1 MPDKISDD
9 QREMILEFA
18 QESRELIEQL
28 EPSIIELGQKKDE
41 QVLNSIFRLFH
52 SIKGGAGFMGFN
64 NIARVTHVAENLLDQ
79 VRTGKI
85 HLQCPK
91 HVYLL
96 CDTCDFLKEALDYL
110 EKHLSDNDLGDQ
122 ANAIASKLE
131 EEIKEDAHT
140 PQPAKPGLETAEPN
154 LELKITKEM
163 LERFVQEADDVLQ
176 NIEQGLLTWLKSL
189 KDLEIIDGLFRNIH
203 SFKGNCGFYG
213 FADLERLS
221 HKMETVLE
229 AARAGVEFGKS
240 DPAKMLL
247 QLEDVLHGAIE
258 DIAQGGDGNISGLN
272 IYLDLLN
279 GMLPKDWQSTEDD
292 LAPVRLGNI
301 LIDEG
306 NLAPADVDA
315 ALETQRKPLGEIL
328 IEKGITTA
336 ADVDKALKS
345 QKKSLGEILVEK
357 GVTTSKHIKKALKKQ
372 EKARAEIIEDTSKK
386 TIQPLIKRQD
396 IRVDLGKL
404 DHLLNIIGEMVITQN
419 MLINNPEIED
429 LELES
434 FNKAA
439 QQMDKIIR
447 ELQEVAMTIRMIP
460 VSGLF
465 RRMVRLVH
473 DLSGKF
479 NKKVDLRV
487 FGEDT
492 ELDKTVVETITDPLI
507 HIVRNSLDHGL
518 ESIEERLKAGKSE
531 SGTVK
536 LTAVHEEGEV
546 WIIVE
551 DDGRGLNREKIL
563 ASAIKKGFIKDDG
576 LEMTDEE
583 VFDLI
588 FLPGFSTAEN
598 VSDVSG
604 RGVGM
609 DVVKRNIERINGKIE
624 VQSKLG
630 EGTKIILCIPLTM
643 AIIDGMMVSVGDSMY
658 ILPILSIRESF
669 CPNPKA
675 ITVSP
680 DGQELVR
687 VREEF
692 FPVVRLHELYK
703 ITPQH
708 QELQNGILIVL
719 ETHKTRFCL
728 FVDEILG
735 QEQTVIKGLSNYIGN
750 IRGVSGCT
758 ILGNGDVCMILDVG
772 SLFKLAGVTGT

>member
-9 QREMILEFA
+9 QREMILDFA

-52 SIKGGAGFMGFN
+52 SVKGGAGFMGFN
-64 NIARVTHVAENLLDQ
+64 NITHVTHAAENLLDQ

-85 HLQCPK
+85 HLQYPE
-91 HVYLL
+91 HVDLL
-96 CDTCDFLKEALDYL
+96 CETCDFLKEALDHL
-110 EKHLSDNDLGDQ
+110 EKHLNDNDLGDQ

-131 EEIKEDAHT
+131 EEIKEDAHV

-163 LERFVQEADDVLQ
+163 LERFVQEADDILQ
-176 NIEQGLLTWLKSL
+176 NIEQGLLTWLKSP

-229 AARAGVEFGKS
+229 AARAGIEFGKS

-258 DIAQGGDGNISGLN
+258 DIAQGGNGNISGLN

-279 GMLPKDWQSTEDD
+279 GMLPKDWQSTEGD
-292 LAPVRLGNI
+292 LAPARLGDI
-301 LIDEG
+301 LIDDG
-306 NLAPADVDA
+306 DLAPADVDA

-328 IEKGITTA
+328 IEKGVTTA

-345 QKKSLGEILVEK
+345 QKKSLGEILIEK

-372 EKARAEIIEDTSKK
+372 EKAKTEIIEDASKK

-396 IRVDLGKL
+396 IRVDLEKL
-404 DHLLNIIGEMVITQN
+404 DHLLNVIGEMVITQN

-479 NKKVDLRV
+479 GKKVDLLV

-492 ELDKTVVETITDPLI
+492 ELDKTVVETITDPLV

-536 LTAVHEEGEV
+536 LTAMHEEGEV
-546 WIIVE
+546 WITVE

-563 ASAIKKGFIKDDG
+563 ASAIKKGLIQDDG
-576 LEMTDEE
+576 SEMTDEE

-588 FLPGFSTAEN
+588 FLPGFSTAEK
-598 VSDVSG
+598 VSDISG

-609 DVVKRNIERINGKIE
+609 DVVKRNIERINGKVEI
-624 VQSKLG
+624 QSKLG

-643 AIIDGMMVSVGDSMY
+643 AIIDGMMVRVGDSMY

-675 ITVSP
+675 ITISP

-703 ITPQH
+703 ITSQH

-728 FVDEILG
+728 FVDEIVG

-758 ILGNGDVCMILDVG
+758 ILGNGEVCMILDV
-772 SLFKLAGVTGT
+772 STLLKLAEATRN